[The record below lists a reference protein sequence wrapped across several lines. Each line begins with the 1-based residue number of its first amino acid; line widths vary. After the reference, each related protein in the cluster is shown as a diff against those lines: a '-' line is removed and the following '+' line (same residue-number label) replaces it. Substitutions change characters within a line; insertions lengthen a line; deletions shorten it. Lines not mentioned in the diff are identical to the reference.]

1 MKQNH
6 KSNKNRSKLFGVV
19 INPVL
24 SEKVDWKNMSTLEIG
39 ETLKRIGFLD
49 RFKLIEALNNLEVVN
64 VSKNK
69 TNINDFFGQ
78 LELGSESRIPHYQLA
93 IEMRTICTKRQVLE
107 GLKGAV
113 DGHISVQVQF
123 NYESMKEYCDNNPP
137 PHE

>member
-93 IEMRTICTKRQVLE
+93 IEMVTISTKR
-107 GLKGAV
+107 
-113 DGHISVQVQF
+113 
-123 NYESMKEYCDNNPP
+123 
-137 PHE
+137 

>member
-49 RFKLIEALNNLEVVN
+49 RFKLIEALNNLEVVY
-64 VSKNK
+64 
-69 TNINDFFGQ
+69 INQ
-78 LELGSESRIPHYQLA
+78 
-93 IEMRTICTKRQVLE
+93 
-107 GLKGAV
+107 
-113 DGHISVQVQF
+113 
-123 NYESMKEYCDNNPP
+123 
-137 PHE
+137 